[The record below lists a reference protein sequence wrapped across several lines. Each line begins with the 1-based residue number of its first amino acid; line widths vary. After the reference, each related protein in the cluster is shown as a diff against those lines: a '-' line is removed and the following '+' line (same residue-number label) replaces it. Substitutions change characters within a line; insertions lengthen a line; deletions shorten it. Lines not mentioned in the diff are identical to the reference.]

1 MKLFDFRSLRR
12 TLPTLLAGASMG
24 ALAMWLW
31 GRRRSRAA
39 VVGGPTARADA
50 ENTVDEAADEHA
62 EAALGKAP
70 KRKKLDD
77 PHVPLDLGAL
87 RYTLA
92 DIPGSE
98 QVHLRHLGGGIVEA
112 LGAAPD
118 AATVHRVLT
127 ALRSAD
133 GVNVVVNRIWTPSS
147 ARERK
152 PDLSHIPR
160 SRRDTSVN

>member
-1 MKLFDFRSLRR
+1 MKRIDLRGLTRSLS
-12 TLPTLLAGASMG
+12 TLLAGASVG

-31 GRRRSRAA
+31 GRRSSRAA
-39 VVGGPTARADA
+39 LVSGSPVQEGEGSRPDVA
-50 ENTVDEAADEHA
+50 EEPA
-62 EAALGKAP
+62 EALARAP
-70 KRKKLDD
+70 KRRKLED
-77 PHVPLDLGAL
+77 PDAPLDVDAL
-87 RYTLA
+87 RATLA
-92 DIPGSE
+92 DVSGSE

-118 AATVHRVLT
+118 AAAVHRVLS
-127 ALRSAD
+127 ALRSAE
-133 GVNVVVNRIWTPSS
+133 GVTVVVNRIWTPSS